1 MTDKRVRGLVDNSEI
16 IPRRPLERETLSMK
30 KTAENG
36 KPIFFKKQHNKL
48 EKIKI
53 NEVESRLQVIKT
65 SLTKANEHQ

>member
-1 MTDKRVRGLVDNSEI
+1 LTDKRVRGLVDNSEI

-36 KPIFFKKQHNKL
+36 KPIFFKKQHKL

-53 NEVESRLQVIKT
+53 NKVESRLQVIKT